1 MNIQKKEK
9 QIPLKNYI
17 ILLLIILVS
26 ILILFYMYRWYETYK
41 QTKSNISIMND
52 YLTVINYNELDDYI
66 IENKNAII
74 YVSAL
79 GNEQTTKFESSFKNI
94 VLDNGLNKSMLYLD
108 ITNEDQEALFSKLK
122 IDKNLPYIIVYTD
135 GKITATYSISK
146 NNYNPKKVIKYLNR
160 IGATDID

>member
-1 MNIQKKEK
+1 
-9 QIPLKNYI
+9 
-17 ILLLIILVS
+17 
-26 ILILFYMYRWYETYK
+26 MYRWYETYK

-108 ITNEDQEALFSKLK
+108 ITNEDQEALFS
-122 IDKNLPYIIVYTD
+122 
-135 GKITATYSISK
+135 
-146 NNYNPKKVIKYLNR
+146 R
-160 IGATDID
+160 